1 LALTD
6 VMAITRERFSP
17 GHAAAQGRCAG
28 PRIARL
34 RDPAGH
40 GTQVEKS
47 GKKSLPGLAGLD
59 VLLDAEAIVGM
70 QAKAIAEDRS
80 R

>member
-1 LALTD
+1 MLT
-6 VMAITRERFSP
+6 
-17 GHAAAQGRCAG
+17 
-28 PRIARL
+28 
-34 RDPAGH
+34 
-40 GTQVEKS
+40 
-47 GKKSLPGLAGLD
+47 LAGLD